1 MGKIRTA
8 CYVRTSTEREEQE
21 GSFALQKEYFTN
33 MIKNDP
39 ELEFVGCYGDFG
51 KSGRSVEKRPEFQR
65 MIKDC
70 EEGKIEVIYT
80 KSVSRFARNIADLAE
95 TVQHLRQLGV
105 GVYFEREGLNTMER
119 GTELLMN
126 ILGIIAQEES
136 RSFGENVRIGVDIR
150 NSSGHPTGNP
160 PPGFVWF
167 FSGAWLQT
175 EDYSPCPE
183 CTQSLCHRKIKQIP
197 DYPSASR

>member
-21 GSFALQKEYFTN
+21 GSFALQKEYFAN

-70 EEGKIEVIYT
+70 EEGKSEVI
-80 KSVSRFARNIADLAE
+80 
-95 TVQHLRQLGV
+95 
-105 GVYFEREGLNTMER
+105 
-119 GTELLMN
+119 
-126 ILGIIAQEES
+126 
-136 RSFGENVRIGVDIR
+136 
-150 NSSGHPTGNP
+150 
-160 PPGFVWF
+160 
-167 FSGAWLQT
+167 
-175 EDYSPCPE
+175 
-183 CTQSLCHRKIKQIP
+183 
-197 DYPSASR
+197 